1 MRYEV
6 FYNQPAYFSRILTKI
21 QRYLTEL
28 KRQTNDRFE
37 KDVLT
42 YVINRLTEFKLQAYF
57 SHFLEQAK
65 IVAKIDNVIVN
76 DIDKVIR
83 IDNEIK
89 AIFELKTRRMP
100 QNGFIKVNKAEW
112 LTLRMLSDELDVPVF
127 YLVKLPGVTSS
138 VYKLV
143 KLNFWRTEV
152 KQDGRWHLQD
162 YYVKIP
168 LAEGLTLNDA
178 GLIDA
183 LADIIG

>member
-1 MRYEV
+1 MRYER
-6 FYNQPAYFSRILTKI
+6 FYNQPAYFSRVLTKI
-21 QRYLTEL
+21 QGYLTEL
-28 KRQTNDRFE
+28 KRQSRDEFE
-37 KDVLT
+37 KDVLR

-57 SHFLEQAK
+57 SYFLEQAK

-89 AIFELKTRRMP
+89 AIFELKTRRK
-100 QNGFIKVNKAEW
+100 QDGFIKVNKAEW
-112 LTLRMLSDELDVPVF
+112 LTLRMLSDGLDVPVF

-143 KLNFWRTEV
+143 KINFWRTEV
-152 KQDGRWHLQD
+152 KQDGRWQLRD